1 MKLDFKKLF
10 IAIVFLSLIVSNFY
24 LLYIIDRNVKIIGQL
39 NIIIIQQNN
48 QIIKQTNGKW
58 I

>member
-10 IAIVFLSLIVSNFY
+10 IAIVVLSLIVSNFY

>member
-10 IAIVFLSLIVSNFY
+10 IAIVVLSLIVSNFY
-24 LLYIIDRNVKIIGQL
+24 LLYVLNRNVQLIGQMT
-39 NIIIIQQNN
+39 IMVIQQNN

>member
-1 MKLDFKKLF
+1 MKLDLKRLF
-10 IAIVFLSLIVSNFY
+10 VAITVLSLIVSNFY
-24 LLYIIDRNVKIIGQL
+24 LLYVIDRNVKLIGQL
-39 NIIIIQQNN
+39 NIMIIQQNN